1 MLIKNMVLFVI
12 GLASGLAVSAGIFAF
27 IIMIGIVP
35 RLAGRTHTA
44 FASEIYE
51 NAILIGGTAGNIIS
65 VYSLSL
71 PLGNI
76 GGILFGG
83 FSGMF
88 VGCLAMALAE
98 ILNVVPIF
106 ANRIQLKKGM
116 VYVIQSIALGKAA
129 GAFMQMCYPIL
140 FK

>member
-1 MLIKNMVLFVI
+1 M
-12 GLASGLAVSAGIFAF
+12 
-27 IIMIGIVP
+27 
-35 RLAGRTHTA
+35 
-44 FASEIYE
+44 
-51 NAILIGGTAGNIIS
+51 
-65 VYSLSL
+65 
-71 PLGNI
+71 
-76 GGILFGG
+76 FGG

-116 VYVIQSIALGKAA
+116 VYVIQSIALGKAV